1 MNPQKDKIIQRL
13 KKYNIEY
20 EIVKDNLI
28 KVFLLYIEVDIVM
41 IDGSFKLEYVRGF
54 ISKNFKKDLKRL
66 RSVLKERRIVRVI
79 QPLEYFEN
87 KYGIKKTN
95 PKLHFIDASINQNDI
110 FEIAQLIKLS
120 PT

>member
-13 KKYNIEY
+13 KKYNIKY
-20 EIVKDNLI
+20 EVVKDNLI

-41 IDGSFKLEYVRGF
+41 SDGSFKLEYGSGR

-66 RSVLKERRIVRVI
+66 RSVLRERRVVKVI

-87 KYGIKKTN
+87 KYG
-95 PKLHFIDASINQNDI
+95 S
-110 FEIAQLIKLS
+110 
-120 PT
+120 